1 MSWNSKASRP
11 LYLPSDTAPTVI
23 RAQAAFPSSMTATD
37 WIEVRGFSH
46 IEFHVT
52 GTGYQTTTGLK
63 YRIEYCYAVNNNAYQ
78 PSLSAEHMD
87 TSGSSPVVRQIEYE
101 VQVDNVFP
109 TKQGYGIV
117 VPIHGRFMRLVF
129 MGTPSVGATDQASV
143 TAYRRTS

>member
-1 MSWNSKASRP
+1 MPIVFPPSVTSLS
-11 LYLPSDTAPTVI
+11 SDTAPIVV
-23 RAQAAFPSSMTATD
+23 RAQAAFPSTMTATD
-37 WIEVRGFSH
+37 WIGVDGFSY

-63 YRIEYCYAVNNNAYQ
+63 YRIEYCYAINNNAYQ

-87 TSGSSPVVRQIEYE
+87 TSGSSPVVRQVEYE
-101 VQVDNVFP
+101 VQVDGVFP

-117 VPIHGRFMRLVF
+117 VPTHGRFMRLVF
-129 MGTPSVGATDQASV
+129 MGTPSVGTDQAAV